1 MFGLFDDNRSDYDRG
16 HDAGSRVQS
25 AADEAVHIVGSILQT
40 DEYFAGYNDG
50 EADRVEEGDA
60 DDEEEEDDDEEDE
73 DEDD

>member
-25 AADEAVHIVGSILQT
+25 AADEAVHIVGSILHS
-40 DEYFAGYNDG
+40 DEYLAGFNDG
-50 EADRVEEGDA
+50 EADRVEECDE
-60 DDEEEEDDDEEDE
+60 DDEDDDEEDE